1 MCPTIRRDGSFSQV
15 DRSVKIDVYTLA
27 IDGSTYEA
35 SVAVLLGSK
44 VVAERTLTEDDGAS
58 PRAGKGERLMPAIAD
73 CLRESKVTREGVERI
88 VCGSGPGS
96 FTSLRVAAS
105 VAKGLAVGYGIDLY
119 AVSSLALT
127 VTGAQPPVPSGEY
140 LSVLDAM
147 RGEFY
152 AARITKPPWPPRSIF
167 PSLDLSRQDLGLDSG
182 VRGIEIGPPAILSLP
197 QLDEVRNHERGIKVI
212 GPGQGID
219 AHPHAR
225 GVGPI
230 LDWIVQLGPVDLASW
245 EPDYGRL
252 AEAQVRW
259 EATHGR
265 KLTT

>member
-1 MCPTIRRDGSFSQV
+1 VS
-15 DRSVKIDVYTLA
+15 IDVYTLA

-35 SVAVLLGSK
+35 SVAVFLGSK
-44 VVAERTLTEDDGAS
+44 VVAERTLKEDDGAS

-73 CLRESKVTREGVERI
+73 CLRESKVTREGIERI

-105 VAKGLAVGYGIDLY
+105 VAKGLAVGYSVDLY

-127 VTGAQPPVPSGEY
+127 VTGAQPPLPSGEY

-152 AARITKPPWPPRSIF
+152 AARITKPPWTPRSVV
-167 PSLDLSRQDLGLDSG
+167 PMLDLSKRDLGIDFG
-182 VRGIEIGPPAILSLP
+182 FRGIGVGAPTILSAAE
-197 QLDEVRNHERGIKVI
+197 LDELRNHERGIKVV

>member
-1 MCPTIRRDGSFSQV
+1 MRI
-15 DRSVKIDVYTLA
+15 KVYTLA
-27 IDGSTYEA
+27 IDGSTYEG
-35 SVAVLLGSK
+35 SVAVLQGSK
-44 VVAERTLTEDDGAS
+44 ILAERTLTEDDGGA
-58 PRAGKGERLMPAIAD
+58 PRAGRGEKLMPAIAD
-73 CLRESKVTREGVERI
+73 CLQAARVPQEGIENI

-105 VAKGLAVGYGIDLY
+105 VAKGLAAGYGVDLY

-127 VTGAQPPVPSGEY
+127 VTGVQPPLPSGEY

-147 RGEFY
+147 RNEFY
-152 AARITKPPWPPRSIF
+152 AARVTKPHWQVRGDPASINVAEFDPATYFGVHRVEVGPPTIISRA
-167 PSLDLSRQDLGLDSG
+167 SLDELRIAD
-182 VRGIEIGPPAILSLP
+182 
-197 QLDEVRNHERGIKVI
+197 RGIKVV
-212 GPGQGID
+212 GPGQDID
-219 AHPHAR
+219 ARPHAR

-230 LDWIVQLGPVDLASW
+230 IEWIKQQGPVDLAAW

-259 EATHGR
+259 EAAHGK

>member
-1 MCPTIRRDGSFSQV
+1 M
-15 DRSVKIDVYTLA
+15 KIDVYTLA

-44 VVAERTLTEDDGAS
+44 VLAERTLKEDDGAA
-58 PRAGKGERLMPAIAD
+58 PRAGKGERLMPAIAE
-73 CLRESKVTREGVERI
+73 CLRESKVPREGIERI

-105 VAKGLAVGYGIDLY
+105 VAKGLAVGYGVDLY

-127 VTGAQPPVPSGEY
+127 VTGAQPPLPSGEY

-152 AARITKPPWPPRSIF
+152 SARITKPPRTPRTIPPKLN
-167 PSLDLSRQDLGLDSG
+167 PSRKDLGIDLGIKGIEVGAPTILSRA
-182 VRGIEIGPPAILSLP
+182 E
-197 QLDEVRNHERGIKVI
+197 LDELRNHERGIKVI
-212 GPGQGID
+212 GPGQAID

-230 LDWIVQLGPVDLASW
+230 HDWIAQLGPVDLASW